1 MSCPLSFFTQH
12 TTLKWPQKNTEDSWL
27 LRIGIFRNL
36 RLCPLVSSFTVL
48 WLNFYHTLANLSM
61 FVHTQVCGGG
71 PPCYRQ
77 QQPSN
82 AKPSL
87 DPSQR
92 HCCCCCAQSMCS
104 PRFHPLAQLS
114 YIKQLLGCV
123 CVSAVIS
130 RAVAITRGC
139 F

>member
-1 MSCPLSFFTQH
+1 MYVLSLVLLH
-12 TTLKWPQKNTEDSWL
+12 TTHNSQVATEKHRRL
-27 LRIGIFRNL
+27 LAPSYLFRNL
-36 RLCPLVSSFTVL
+36 RFCPLVSSFTVL
-48 WLNFYHTLANLSM
+48 WLNFYHTLAKLSM

-82 AKPSL
+82 DKPSL

-114 YIKQLLGCV
+114 YIKQLLLDLYV
-123 CVSAVIS
+123 FQQLSAEQWQ
-130 RAVAITRGC
+130 
-139 F
+139 